1 MGAVKV
7 NVPQV
12 FYVDVRGKKWRRTN
26 STEKKSKG
34 RRTNDGEKVN
44 KVVSRRNFLFFLWL
58 LLPAN
63 NAVMYIRNVQKILYF
78 IESADSWLNIWIY
91 FCVYAAYFH
100 FISFFSALNQKIV
113 LASGWINSNIFIIRH
128 FNKLFF
134 TEIEF
139 FSCFMRDRLDVT

>member
-1 MGAVKV
+1 LEVKKFGNVYKRKTQNSTSWKMGAVKV

-12 FYVDVRGKKWRRTN
+12 FYVDVRGKKRRRTN

-63 NAVMYIRNVQKILYF
+63 NAVMYIRNVQKIPYF
-78 IESADSWLNIWIY
+78 IESADS
-91 FCVYAAYFH
+91 
-100 FISFFSALNQKIV
+100 
-113 LASGWINSNIFIIRH
+113 
-128 FNKLFF
+128 
-134 TEIEF
+134 
-139 FSCFMRDRLDVT
+139 